1 MKSKKILIVVEG
13 ESTEH
18 KVLGSKDYGLL
29 PFIESE
35 YEVISFCNDIYELY
49 KAYKN
54 GEYDD
59 LVSYLRA
66 EKGLIIDENVL
77 SVNAFSAIY
86 LVFDF
91 EPQDNLYSDK
101 TIKDILEIFN
111 DETSGLGKIYINYPM
126 IESYYH
132 LEKLP
137 DPNYNDRTISLEN
150 LNGTTYKKLVNT
162 TTCIKKNKFNEVDIS
177 YIIMHNYNKAKYITG
192 NKSKEVDYKEILNTQ
207 LKLKKEQ
214 NKIYVLSTIALLP
227 IDYNYEKT
235 MEVLKSKLKNN
246 FVNIND

>member
-13 ESTEH
+13 KKTEH
-18 KVLGSKDYGLL
+18 RILGSKDYGLL

-35 YEVISFCNDIYELY
+35 YEVVSFCNPIYELY
-49 KAYKN
+49 KAYKD

-59 LVSYLRA
+59 IVSYLRA
-66 EKGLIIDENVL
+66 EKGLVIDENTL

-91 EPQDNLYSDK
+91 EPQDTLYSDE
-101 TIKDILEIFN
+101 TIRDILETFN

-137 DPNYNDRTISLEN
+137 DYDYNERTISLEG
-150 LNGTTYKKLVNT
+150 LNGKFYKKLVNT
-162 TTCIKKNKFNEVDIS
+162 TTRIKKNKFNEKHIS
-177 YIIMHNYNKAKYITG
+177 YIIMQNYNKSKYITG
-192 NKSKEVDYKEILNTQ
+192 NKDKEINYEEILDKQ
-207 LKLKKEQ
+207 IELKKEQ

-235 MEVLKSKLKNN
+235 MAVLKSNLKND
-246 FVNIND
+246 FVIYNS

>member
-29 PFIESE
+29 PFIENE

-49 KAYKN
+49 KAYKS

-150 LNGTTYKKLVNT
+150 LNGATYKKLVNT

-235 MEVLKSKLKNN
+235 MEVLKSNLKNN
-246 FVNIND
+246 FININD